1 MVVASTFSRPPTNLY
16 KYVGRQLTWLVRE
29 LKTSSSPAFCVTVL
43 NSREIR
49 EMSTLSFTIMY
60 VFAIACLAVDEIQVQ
75 SRRDYFY
82 VGGEYVD
89 VVVSVID
96 NQLGGC

>member
-1 MVVASTFSRPPTNLY
+1 
-16 KYVGRQLTWLVRE
+16 
-29 LKTSSSPAFCVTVL
+29 
-43 NSREIR
+43 
-49 EMSTLSFTIMY
+49 MY

-89 VVVSVID
+89 VVVSVIG